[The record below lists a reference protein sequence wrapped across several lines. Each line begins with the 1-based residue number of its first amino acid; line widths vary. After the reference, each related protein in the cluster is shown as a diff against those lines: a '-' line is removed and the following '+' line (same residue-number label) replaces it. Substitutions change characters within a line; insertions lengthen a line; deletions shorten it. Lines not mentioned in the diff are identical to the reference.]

1 MYLSHLTSVNWNN
14 CHSQSF
20 RVRNGVRQGAILSP
34 VLFCVY
40 LDVLLG
46 RLGSHGVGC
55 HIGSLFVGALAYADD
70 LVLIAPS
77 ANAMRSMLNV
87 CDEFAA
93 QFNVVFNATKSKCIY
108 CISVGASRYV
118 NNFATRPSFYIGSQV
133 IEYVDRWPHLGHIIT
148 NDCDDAEDIRSR
160 KLSFIGQANK
170 ILFNFRNVD
179 SVTKTKLIKAYCT
192 SFYGAEL
199 WDLSHRAIDSVC
211 VAWRKGLRQIWH
223 IPRDT
228 HSFLLPYLCETLPLI
243 DIFLNAC

>member
-1 MYLSHLTSVNWNN
+1 
-14 CHSQSF
+14 
-20 RVRNGVRQGAILSP
+20 
-34 VLFCVY
+34 
-40 LDVLLG
+40 
-46 RLGSHGVGC
+46 VGC

-179 SVTKTKLIKAYCT
+179 SVTKIKLIKLIALVFMVLSYGT
-192 SFYGAEL
+192 YRTVPLTRYALRGARVLGRSGTFLVILIRFY
-199 WDLSHRAIDSVC
+199 
-211 VAWRKGLRQIWH
+211 
-223 IPRDT
+223 
-228 HSFLLPYLCETLPLI
+228 YLIYVKPCH
-243 DIFLNAC
+243 